1 MPPFD
6 FCRIML
12 LLSYLDNPYY
22 TMAKV
27 QARLTY
33 EQLDSPLATE
43 IIKPSQRFPSAT
55 IFHNDEAKYWYESK
69 DEEKVPEG
77 KETYAE
83 KRRRKRE
90 ERAAAARQ
98 REEERRA
105 QRDARAAR
113 AAVPVAVAAAHAPV
127 HVPPPVHAHVAAAA
141 PAPIH
146 APMHPWPLSEAARED
161 TFWRIIADFKWHNR
175 GEGPNPTKRV
185 RDIVASWPAD
195 YRATFTGLYR
205 AHVDTMLQSMRA
217 DLAAGVDMFQRNDI
231 FTNEAGIASHFVA
244 LGRDAYTNLLMDHET
259 IQILIM
265 AGMEEWEDFN
275 ALMPADVK
283 L

>member
-1 MPPFD
+1 M
-6 FCRIML
+6 
-12 LLSYLDNPYY
+12 S
-22 TMAKV
+22 KV
-27 QARLTY
+27 QPLLTP
-33 EQLDSPLATE
+33 EQLNAPLATE
-43 IIKPSQRFPSAT
+43 IIKPSQRFPST
-55 IFHNDEAKYWYESK
+55 TVFHNDEAKYWYESK
-69 DEEKVPEG
+69 DEEKIPDG

-90 ERAAAARQ
+90 ERAAEARK

-105 QRDARAAR
+105 QREARAAR
-113 AAVPVAVAAAHAPV
+113 AAPVPVAVAHAQAPV
-127 HVPPPVHAHVAAAA
+127 PAPMPA

-185 RDIVASWPAD
+185 RDIVASWPAE
-195 YRATFTGLYR
+195 YRATFAGLYH

-217 DLAAGVDMFQRNDI
+217 DLAGGVDMFQRNDI